1 MRRGWRMSMQSGRV
15 VLESVVE
22 VILDNIAQDREI

>member
-15 VLESVVE
+15 VLESVVDG
-22 VILDNIAQDREI
+22 ILDNNAQDREI

>member
-15 VLESVVE
+15 VLELVVE
-22 VILDNIAQDREI
+22 RIVDQNAQD